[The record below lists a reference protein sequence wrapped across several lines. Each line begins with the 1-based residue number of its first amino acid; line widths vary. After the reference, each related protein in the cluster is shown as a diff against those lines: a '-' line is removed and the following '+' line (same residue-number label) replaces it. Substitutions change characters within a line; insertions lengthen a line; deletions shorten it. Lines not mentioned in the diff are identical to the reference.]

1 MEIPVNSLSAEALQG
16 VIEEFVT
23 REGTD
28 YGADP
33 IPLSTKV
40 RDVIRQL
47 ERDELVLLFDPVTE
61 TVDLRRREG

>member
-1 MEIPVNSLSAEALQG
+1 MAALSAEALQG

-33 IPLSTKV
+33 IPLERKV
-40 RDVIRQL
+40 ADVTAQL
-47 ERDELVLLFDPVTE
+47 ERGELMLLFDPVTE
-61 TVDLRRREG
+61 TVDLRRKAGTQ